1 MESESAKKIKFQAG
15 NTYFLICYALVCGGK
30 STFYEQIIS
39 QTGAEENKDK
49 YNIKMVSSD
58 QIRANLSKEMQAKN
72 KDMTFKQCFDK
83 VGKDTARE
91 FDKQIQAA
99 INSYDRNK
107 INIILVDKNY
117 PQGIDAFM
125 KKFCKH
131 RNTQFFIVF
140 IPNISKPIN
149 ISGLKFPYSLNYFI
163 QCYLRLKNRHG
174 HEVLNG
180 EDEESKLVYISFFKL
195 FQNFDFC
202 KIIKGKKD
210 DNKKNEKE
218 SDENKSTAR
227 KKERSRER
235 DYGEKKGRFNFD
247 DNVFLQKIDFTDES
261 KDIEVDEETEK
272 FFKNVIEKMK
282 AFDMDDLKNNFQKD
296 IDSFFKMLDDKYD
309 GKNAFA
315 DTREKIKDEV
325 TDFLTSGYEEK

>member
-1 MESESAKKIKFQAG
+1 MESESTKKIKLQAG

-39 QTGAEENKDK
+39 QTSAEENRDK

-58 QIRANLSKEMQAKN
+58 QIRANLSKEMQAQN

-149 ISGLKFPYSLNYFI
+149 ISDLKFPYSLNYFI

-195 FQNFDFC
+195 FQNFDFH
-202 KIIKGKKD
+202 KIVKGQKD
-210 DNKKNEKE
+210 DNKNEKE
-218 SDENKSTAR
+218 SDENKSTT
-227 KKERSRER
+227 KKK
-235 DYGEKKGRFNFD
+235 DRFNFD

-272 FFKNVIEKMK
+272 FFKNVIENMK
-282 AFDMDDLKNNFQKD
+282 AFDMNDLKNNFQKD

>member
-1 MESESAKKIKFQAG
+1 MESESTKKIKLQAG

-39 QTGAEENKDK
+39 QTSAEENKDK

-58 QIRANLSKEMQAKN
+58 QIRANLSKEMQAQN

-149 ISGLKFPYSLNYFI
+149 ISDLKFPYSLNYFI

-195 FQNFDFC
+195 FQNFDFH
-202 KIIKGKKD
+202 KIIKGQKD
-210 DNKKNEKE
+210 DDKKNEKE
-218 SDENKSTAR
+218 SDENKSTTK

-235 DYGEKKGRFNFD
+235 DYGKKKGRFNFD

-282 AFDMDDLKNNFQKD
+282 AFDMNDLKNNYQKD